1 MDIDKPL
8 TERAADLLRRPDL
21 VRLLGAAVPLLGKI
35 AVRYRPAPPPKPV
48 PPPRPEDLNRLAHGA
63 APEMPPLRVDGNTTT
78 VTFTAES
85 LDTLKG
91 LADKMRGQTSGEVT
105 APPPGPPPM
114 PSPWLK
120 AAVAKRAGKDV
131 RFENGDPIAA
141 EIVVDGACWDR
152 LDERGKTYALTLAL
166 RSIRHKE
173 RADGGDMVKIERPPI
188 ACWPDMTDEAT
199 ELIAQLGP
207 DGAEGAALT
216 GALTSSDIIENLI
229 EAVAKFERREAAGQ
243 DLSLVAGELWVLRTR
258 LMALAETIADQAT
271 PSDNGPD

>member
-21 VRLLGAAVPLLGKI
+21 VCLLGAAVPLLGKI

-216 GALTSSDIIENLI
+216 GALASSNELDNLE

>member
-21 VRLLGAAVPLLGKI
+21 VRLLGAAAPLLGKI
-35 AVRYRPAPPPKPV
+35 AVRYRPAPPPKEPKV
-48 PPPRPEDLNRLAHGA
+48 Q
-63 APEMPPLRVDGNTTT
+63 APSAEAKMPPLRVDGNTTT

-85 LDTLKG
+85 LSTLKG

-141 EIVVDGACWDR
+141 EIVVDGACWER

-216 GALTSSDIIENLI
+216 GALASSNELDNLE

>member
-21 VRLLGAAVPLLGKI
+21 VRLLGAATPLLGKI

-216 GALTSSDIIENLI
+216 GALASSNELDNLE

>member
-21 VRLLGAAVPLLGKI
+21 VCLLGAAVPLLGKI

-48 PPPRPEDLNRLAHGA
+48 PPPRVPGA
-63 APEMPPLRVDGNTTT
+63 EG
-78 VTFTAES
+78 
-85 LDTLKG
+85 K
-91 LADKMRGQTSGEVT
+91 TSGEVT

-141 EIVVDGACWDR
+141 EIVVDGACWER

-216 GALTSSDIIENLI
+216 GALASSNELDNLE
-229 EAVAKFERREAAGQ
+229 EAVAKFERRLAAGQ
-243 DLSLVAGELWVLRTR
+243 DLAPYARDLWSLRTR
-258 LMALAETIADQAT
+258 LMALAETASDQSEDCDDG
-271 PSDNGPD
+271 PSTDTEGL

>member
-21 VRLLGAAVPLLGKI
+21 VCLLGAAVPLLGKI
-35 AVRYRPAPPPKPV
+35 AVRYRPAPPPKEPKV
-48 PPPRPEDLNRLAHGA
+48 Q
-63 APEMPPLRVDGNTTT
+63 APSAEAKMPPLRIDGNTTT

-85 LDTLKG
+85 LSTLKG

-166 RSIRHKE
+166 RSIRH
-173 RADGGDMVKIERPPI
+173 GGDMVKIERPPI

-216 GALTSSDIIENLI
+216 GALASSNELHNLE

-258 LMALAETIADQAT
+258 LMALAETVADQAT

>member
-21 VRLLGAAVPLLGKI
+21 VRLLGAATPLLGKI

-91 LADKMRGQTSGEVT
+91 LVDKMRGQTSGEVT

-216 GALTSSDIIENLI
+216 GALASSNELDNLE